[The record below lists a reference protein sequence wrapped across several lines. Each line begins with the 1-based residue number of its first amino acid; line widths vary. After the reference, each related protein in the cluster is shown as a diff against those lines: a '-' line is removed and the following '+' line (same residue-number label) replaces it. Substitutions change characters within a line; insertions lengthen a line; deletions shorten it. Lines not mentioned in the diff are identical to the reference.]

1 MKKEDPNKVS
11 ELYKKAYNHADMICN
26 YMPHLLDG
34 MHTPKE
40 GSSEYTRGWND
51 RVREYEKERN
61 LLRDI
66 PIPPKKDIPK
76 SPNKNP
82 DIDPDIH

>member
-1 MKKEDPNKVS
+1 MEEETKVPD
-11 ELYKKAYNHADMICN
+11 LYKKGYNHADIICTS
-26 YMPHLLDG
+26 MPHLLDG

-40 GSSEYTRGWND
+40 SASEYTHGWND
-51 RVREYEKERN
+51 RVSEYEKERM

-76 SPNKNP
+76 SPNKNQ
-82 DIDPDIH
+82 DIDLDTP